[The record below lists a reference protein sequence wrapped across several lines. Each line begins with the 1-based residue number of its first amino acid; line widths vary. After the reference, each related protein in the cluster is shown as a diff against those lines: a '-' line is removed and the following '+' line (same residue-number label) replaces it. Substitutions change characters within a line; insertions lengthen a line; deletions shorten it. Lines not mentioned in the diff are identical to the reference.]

1 MLDMSNE
8 TPSLKELLE
17 AKNMRL
23 AQLATALKVNK
34 SLVTRWNQNR
44 VPIERLADVERVT
57 GISRQVLR
65 PDVFGGVQIVREA

>member
-1 MLDMSNE
+1 
-8 TPSLKELLE
+8 
-17 AKNMRL
+17 MRL